1 MSNIDHPKHYNSNPS
16 GIECIDIIEDLDF
29 NIGNA
34 IKYIWRCE
42 HKNNFQED
50 IQKAIWYTNR
60 EIERRKQFKFIE
72 KLINRYCK
80 YDNLIDMV
88 NIIGIG
94 SLFNDKNLYGAFAN
108 LYSSQINNNKNNTE
122 QLKKAIKFL
131 ENI

>member
-16 GIECIDIIEDLDF
+16 GIECIDIIENLDF